1 MRYCLK
7 RKGFLEKAIST
18 VIVLI
23 LLAVL
28 VGLLIKQGRY
38 DRDRFKIDSFASN
51 QSSSEPFV
59 DIIEIVSFIPDGLK
73 PMSPA
78 EIYDANTLYEK
89 INGKA
94 ELYLESDFQHL
105 WCRRF
110 VSLLDSDDW
119 SEVYIYDMSNFR
131 NAFAVY
137 AAQTRPEVQFLE
149 FSDFAYKTQDALFLI
164 SGRYYVEIMNATGS
178 EQIMK
183 ALQDFAVHFDDGIE
197 ANADAEQ
204 IYELHLFPTQHLR
217 KYSFGFKTKNVFGFE
232 ELESTFVAGYEID
245 GEELTAFISTQPD
258 HDAAINL
265 ARNYSRF
272 LVNNGAVD
280 QSKETEQAFG
290 VFDFYGSIEI
300 VFATGPYVAGI
311 HGAEDINLAIE
322 LAKKLSDK
330 LNESTQ

>member
-217 KYSFGFKTKNVFGFE
+217 KYSFGFKTKNVFGF
-232 ELESTFVAGYEID
+232 
-245 GEELTAFISTQPD
+245 
-258 HDAAINL
+258 
-265 ARNYSRF
+265 
-272 LVNNGAVD
+272 
-280 QSKETEQAFG
+280 
-290 VFDFYGSIEI
+290 
-300 VFATGPYVAGI
+300 
-311 HGAEDINLAIE
+311 
-322 LAKKLSDK
+322 
-330 LNESTQ
+330 